1 MRDTSCCKKYIR
13 SHKISHAI
21 YKNYWNTGKSY
32 GPFLYYSNIVR
43 IVSWN
48 SLFHLRKNTYG
59 YVQPLTATQPSIFTW
74 PKASTTTSSTTSTVT
89 IQSASRLWIPVSTS
103 TPTTTTTSN
112 IFQDKENLLEAI
124 VFKTQNKRIEDKC
137 K

>member
-1 MRDTSCCKKYIR
+1 MQT
-13 SHKISHAI
+13 
-21 YKNYWNTGKSY
+21 
-32 GPFLYYSNIVR
+32 P
-43 IVSWN
+43 
-48 SLFHLRKNTYG
+48 
-59 YVQPLTATQPSIFTW
+59 TATQPSIFTW
-74 PKASTTTSSTTSTVT
+74 PKASTTTSSTVT

-124 VFKTQNKRIEDKC
+124 VVKTQNKRIEDKC